1 MLRRGG
7 GSGCYHG
14 LRTAAGCVVTRPDG
28 TPLSLAP
35 SLAVRRHSPT
45 GFGWSY
51 GGSGPAQLAL
61 ALLLDVGVGA
71 AVALDHY
78 QALKAA
84 RTALEAAPAGP
95 WILTSWRSGLPG
107 VAAGVL
113 VCPSGEPHDWKPE
126 WVSGDPWHG
135 GTEYRSTCRRCGLQ
149 RSRIE
154 GAPHDLD
161 TWDANGTTYYL
172 TGADGA
178 PEAAL

>member
-1 MLRRGG
+1 M
-7 GSGCYHG
+7 
-14 LRTAAGCVVTRPDG
+14 
-28 TPLSLAP
+28 
-35 SLAVRRHSPT
+35 RRHSPT

-61 ALLLDVGVGA
+61 ALLLDSRRRRGRGA
-71 AVALDHY
+71 GPLPGAQGSAY
-78 QALKAA
+78 SAG
-84 RTALEAAPAGP
+84 AAPAGP

-126 WVSGDPWHG
+126 WVSGDTWHG

-154 GAPHDLD
+154 GAPHDPD